1 MNSEHNAETAHG
13 DTQVVDHDHGHD
25 HVHGH
30 SHDSGHDHD
39 ADHGKGHGLTD
50 QGYVVVAL
58 ILAAITAAEVS
69 LTYIDVGALFMP
81 ALLIMMVAKFVIVV
95 SFFMHLRFDNKIFTW
110 LFYTG
115 LLLAV
120 GVYSAALLTFQFFA
134 ST

>member
-1 MNSEHNAETAHG
+1 MNSEHTIEAVHG
-13 DTQVVDHDHGHD
+13 DTHQADHDHDHGHD
-25 HVHGH
+25 H
-30 SHDSGHDHD
+30 DSGHDHE
-39 ADHGKGHGLTD
+39 DHGQGHGLTD
-50 QGYVVVAL
+50 KGYVAVAL

-69 LTYIDVGALFMP
+69 LTYIDVGAFFMP

>member
-1 MNSEHNAETAHG
+1 MNSEHTIEAVQG
-13 DTQVVDHDHGHD
+13 DTHLTDHDHT
-25 HVHGH
+25 HG
-30 SHDSGHDHD
+30 HDSGHDHE
-39 ADHGKGHGLTD
+39 ADHGDGHGLTD
-50 QGYVVVAL
+50 KGYVVVAL

-69 LTYIDVGALFMP
+69 LTYLDVGALFMP

-110 LFYTG
+110 LFYAG

>member
-1 MNSEHNAETAHG
+1 MTIEHTTEAL
-13 DTQVVDHDHGHD
+13 HDEEEH
-25 HVHGH
+25 
-30 SHDSGHDHD
+30 
-39 ADHGKGHGLTD
+39 HGLSD
-50 QGYVVVAL
+50 KGYVGIAL
-58 ILAAITAAEVS
+58 LLAAITAAEVS
-69 LTYIDVGALFMP
+69 LTYLDVGAFFMP

-120 GVYSAALLTFQFFA
+120 GVYAAALFTFQFFA